1 GLLEN
6 AVNCVLED
14 DFGYLWLSG
23 LRGIYRV
30 KREQLNARA
39 GGRAGAGALEVAAF
53 GATDGMESSETNGE
67 GQPSGWKA
75 RDGRLWFPTVRG
87 VVVIDPKTIEANE
100 VPPPDIVAQ
109 VKADDEII
117 FGDGVATEV
126 KKRTIGEN
134 GDIRLLP

>member
-1 GLLEN
+1 SIYEDSDGALWLGTENGLTRYFQGRFFTFRRNDGLLEN

-75 RDGRLWFPTVRG
+75 RDGRLWFPTTLG
-87 VVVIDPKTIEANE
+87 VVVIDPRTIPRNE
-100 VPPPDIVAQ
+100 PPPSV
-109 VKADDEII
+109 
-117 FGDGVATEV
+117 
-126 KKRTIGEN
+126 
-134 GDIRLLP
+134 